1 MLSYLLALG
10 GTFGAGVGSVLQSI
24 GVRRAGAYGGDH
36 TDLTKVARQPLYWA
50 GLGTDII
57 GFACGAIALQV
68 LPLFLVQSV
77 TAASIGVTAVLS
89 TFLGIV
95 LSRQGWISLA
105 VVGVGLVLLATS
117 AEPGR
122 AVAMPE
128 SWRWMLFALVVPVV
142 LLVWIGGQLTGK
154 LAAPVMAFASGVG
167 FAAVAV
173 SARSMPAP
181 TSVGDLLTEPA
192 LWAVVVNGVAAAV
205 AFAMALQ
212 QGSATTVSAVM
223 FTTNTVVP
231 SAIGMLLLGDSFRQG
246 FVGAGLLGFV
256 LAVGGVITLA
266 HYADVATQE
275 HEAELETEAA

>member
-10 GTFGAGVGSVLQSI
+10 GTFGAGVGSVLQSV

-50 GLGTDII
+50 GLGTDIV

-77 TAASIGVTAVLS
+77 TAASIGVTAVIS
-89 TFLGIV
+89 TFLGIA
-95 LSRQGWISLA
+95 LSRRGWIALA
-105 VVGVGLVLLATS
+105 VVGTGLVLLATS

-122 AVAMPE
+122 ATQMPE
-128 SWRWMLFALVVPVV
+128 SWRWALLALVIPVV
-142 LLVWIGGQLTGK
+142 VLIWVGSQLSGK
-154 LAAPVMAFASGVG
+154 VAAPVMAFASGIG

-173 SARSMPAP
+173 SARSLPAP
-181 TSVGDLLTEPA
+181 QSLSDLLTEPA
-192 LWAVVVNGVAAAV
+192 LWAVVLNGVAAAV

-231 SAIGMLLLGDSFRQG
+231 SGIGLLLLGDTFRDG

-256 LAVGGVITLA
+256 LAVGGVISLA
-266 HYADVATQE
+266 HFADVAQIE
-275 HEAELETEAA
+275 HDAELETEPA